1 MCVHAYLHQA
11 IIFLNVSSHV
21 PSSHTYIVY
30 TGIIL
35 SNFSKI
41 SVKYKKNVTLAGL
54 HGFGDSGGQE
64 LFNGNII
71 YAQLF

>member
-1 MCVHAYLHQA
+1 MPISIRPLFFKREQ
-11 IIFLNVSSHV
+11 SR
-21 PSSHTYIVY
+21 PYIVY

-64 LFNGNII
+64 LFNGNVI